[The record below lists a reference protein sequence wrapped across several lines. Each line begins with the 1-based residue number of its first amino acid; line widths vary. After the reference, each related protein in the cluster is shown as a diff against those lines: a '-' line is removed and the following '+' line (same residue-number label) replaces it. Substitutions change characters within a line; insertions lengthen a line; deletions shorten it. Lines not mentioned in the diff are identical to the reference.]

1 MIAKILNALRPLTM
15 RSNLWL
21 LMYHPEQGQ
30 FTVCRADKECAVN
43 DRLYREGRLKEM
55 NAGLLCAVESS
66 EAEAMSQIPVLA
78 KMIGL
83 RWDPDQSR
91 WLPTEN

>member
-1 MIAKILNALRPLTM
+1 
-15 RSNLWL
+15 
-21 LMYHPEQGQ
+21 
-30 FTVCRADKECAVN
+30 
-43 DRLYREGRLKEM
+43 M

-91 WLPTEN
+91 WLPTDD